1 MSLLKFAVV
10 AAAGIGIWVWLKQP
24 GDPVSADARKHQG
37 AIVHGLDREISSQLM
52 CIHEG
57 PFPFDT
63 SARGRLPCQRCE
75 DLKAAGL
82 LTRSESPE
90 ATPERVAWRYE
101 LTDLGKALYTQ
112 EQDPVSGD
120 RAPRLCLA
128 RTKVHHLAS
137 AQPALN
143 ISGRM
148 AIGVDY
154 VAEAVDPHPL
164 AFDPAAQ
171 PLKLPV
177 PARGVPALLPPVRT
191 TMMLTPWGEF
201 SETDPTFRYGS
212 RVND

>member
-1 MSLLKFAVV
+1 MSALKIAAAV
-10 AAAGIGIWVWLKQP
+10 AAGIGIWIWFKQP

-37 AIVHGLDREISSQLM
+37 AILHGLDREISSRLM

-63 SARGRLPCQRCE
+63 AERGRLPCQRCE

-82 LTRSESPE
+82 LTRSESPN

-101 LTDLGKALYTQ
+101 LTELGKALYTE

-137 AQPALN
+137 AQPAFT
-143 ISGRM
+143 IGGRM

-154 VAEAVDPHPL
+154 VAEALDPHPL
-164 AFDPAAQ
+164 AFDPAAR
-171 PLKLPV
+171 PLELPV

-191 TMMLTPWGEF
+191 TVMLTPWGEF

-212 RVND
+212 RIND